1 MKKSFLLMALL
12 CATMLVFAQN
22 STQTALLQHSDETT
36 TFYGADAFI
45 NALAAAS
52 TGDIITLSSGTFNA
66 GDLGKAIT
74 LRGVGCVSDDEL
86 NMLPTIIAGDFQT
99 WNSNAPAALTVEGI
113 FFDGVIT
120 VNGQNAPVFIRCN
133 IKEIKWGSEGSSAGM
148 YDAEFINCRI
158 RWFREDNFHNTTFR
172 NCVVWDC
179 RSEITNQPTNTI
191 QAYNSYIWLNSGQY
205 NLSVNN
211 CIIGGAGMYG
221 NSVAYNCISWGSIF
235 NECSHHNCWVFGQM
249 LDVFEFF
256 NGNYNALVWET
267 EPLILRGDV
276 AAQYHGLDGT
286 EVGIYGGNMPY
297 STRPT
302 YMTTYRTTVG
312 QHSTPDGKL
321 NIHIEVIDGNK

>member
-1 MKKSFLLMALL
+1 MALL
-12 CATMLVFAQN
+12 CATTLVFAQN
-22 STQTALLQHSDETT
+22 STQTALLQHGDEIT
-36 TFYGADAFI
+36 TFYGANAFAEAYDA
-45 NALAAAS
+45 ASS

-66 GDLGKAIT
+66 HNLGKAIT

-99 WNSNAPAALTVEGI
+99 WNSYAPAVLTVEGI
-113 FFDGVIT
+113 FFDGIIT

-133 IKEIKWGSEGSSAGM
+133 INEIKWGSEGSSAGM

-179 RSEITNQPTNTI
+179 RSETTNQPTNTI

-205 NLSVNN
+205 NLSINN
-211 CIIGGAGMYG
+211 SIIGGAGMYG

-235 NECSHHNCWVFGQM
+235 NECSHHDCWVFDYIT
-249 LDVFEFF
+249 DVFDTFD
-256 NGNYNALVWET
+256 GVYYHYVWET
-267 EPLILRGDV
+267 EPLILKSEI
-276 AAQYHGLDGT
+276 ANQCLGLDGT
-286 EVGIYGGNMPY
+286 QVGINGGNMPY
-297 STRPT
+297 SARPT

>member
-1 MKKSFLLMALL
+1 MALL

-22 STQTALLQHSDETT
+22 STQTALLQHGEETT
-36 TFYGADAFI
+36 TFYGVDAFI

-99 WNSNAPAALTVEGI
+99 WNSNAPAVLTVEGI

-120 VNGQNAPVFIRCN
+120 VNGQHAPVFIRCN
-133 IKEIKWGSEGSSAGM
+133 INEIKWGSEGSSAGM

-158 RWFREDNFHNTTFR
+158 RWFKEDNFHNTTFR
-172 NCVVWDC
+172 NCAVWDC
-179 RSEITNQPTNTI
+179 RSETTNQPTNTI

-205 NLSVNN
+205 NLSVYNS
-211 CIIGGAGMYG
+211 IIGGAGMYG
-221 NSVAYNCISWGSIF
+221 NSVAYNCISWGSVF
-235 NECSHHNCWVFGQM
+235 NECSHHDCWVFDYIT
-249 LDVFEFF
+249 DVFDTFD
-256 NGNYNALVWET
+256 GVYYHYVWET
-267 EPLILRGDV
+267 EPLILKSEIANRCL
-276 AAQYHGLDGT
+276 GLDGT
-286 EVGIYGGNMPY
+286 QVGINGGNMPY
-297 STRPT
+297 SARPT

>member
-22 STQTALLQHSDETT
+22 STQTALLQHGEETT
-36 TFYGADAFI
+36 TFYGVDAFI

-99 WNSNAPAALTVEGI
+99 WNSNAPAVLTVEGI

-120 VNGQNAPVFIRCN
+120 VNGQHAPVFIRCN
-133 IKEIKWGSEGSSAGM
+133 INEIKWGSEGSSAGM

-158 RWFREDNFHNTTFR
+158 RWFKEDNFHNTTFR
-172 NCVVWDC
+172 NCAVWDC
-179 RSEITNQPTNTI
+179 RSETTNQPTNTI

-205 NLSVNN
+205 NLSVYNS
-211 CIIGGAGMYG
+211 IIGGAGMYG
-221 NSVAYNCISWGSIF
+221 NSVAYNCISWGSVF
-235 NECSHHNCWVFGQM
+235 NECSHHDCWVFDYIT
-249 LDVFEFF
+249 DVFDTFD
-256 NGNYNALVWET
+256 GVYYHYVWET
-267 EPLILRGDV
+267 EPLILKSEIANRCL
-276 AAQYHGLDGT
+276 GLDGT
-286 EVGIYGGNMPY
+286 QVGINGGNMPY
-297 STRPT
+297 SARPT

>member
-1 MKKSFLLMALL
+1 MKKSFLFMALL

-22 STQTALLQHSDETT
+22 STQTALLQHGEETT
-36 TFYGADAFI
+36 TFYGTDAFI
-45 NALAAAS
+45 NALDAAS
-52 TGDIITLSSGTFNA
+52 TDDIITLSSGTFNA

-86 NMLPTIIAGDFQT
+86 NMLPTIITGDFQT
-99 WNSNAPAALTVEGI
+99 WNSNAPAVLTVEGI

-120 VNGQNAPVFIRCN
+120 VNGQHAPVFIRCN
-133 IKEIKWGSEGSSAGM
+133 INEIKWGSEGSSAGM

-158 RWFREDNFHNTTFR
+158 RWFKEDNFHNTTFR
-172 NCVVWDC
+172 NCAVWDC
-179 RSEITNQPTNTI
+179 RSETTSQPTNTI

-205 NLSVNN
+205 NLSVYNS
-211 CIIGGAGMYG
+211 IIGGAGMYG

-235 NECSHHNCWVFGQM
+235 NECSHQDCWVFDYIT
-249 LDVFEFF
+249 DVFDTFD
-256 NGNYNALVWET
+256 GVYYHYVWET
-267 EPLILRGDV
+267 EPLILKSEI
-276 AAQYHGLDGT
+276 ANQCLGLDGT
-286 EVGIYGGNMPY
+286 QVGINGGNMPY
-297 STRPT
+297 SARPT